1 MATRWFALLVVG
13 CALPMGAQ
21 GAAASY
27 AVAAPLS
34 EYLIADEGAKLV
46 MEGKTKEQIDVAVKA
61 AWAKGGLVAPSNGAM
76 SYMLSK
82 QQYVGDEPKSWHRHL
97 MWFVAGDAVKSWGAD
112 AKGSPVMGFPDPAD
126 RMTILML
133 TVDHWSDGTMAP
145 AM

>member
-1 MATRWFALLVVG
+1 
-13 CALPMGAQ
+13 
-21 GAAASY
+21 
-27 AVAAPLS
+27 
-34 EYLIADEGAKLV
+34 
-46 MEGKTKEQIDVAVKA
+46 
-61 AWAKGGLVAPSNGAM
+61 
-76 SYMLSK
+76 MLSK
-82 QQYVGDEPKSWHRHL
+82 QQYVGDEPKSWHPHL